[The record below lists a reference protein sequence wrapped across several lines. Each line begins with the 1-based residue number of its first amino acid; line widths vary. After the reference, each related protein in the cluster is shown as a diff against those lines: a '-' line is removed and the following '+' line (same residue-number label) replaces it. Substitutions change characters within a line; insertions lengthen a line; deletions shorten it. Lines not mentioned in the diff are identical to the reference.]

1 MCWKKLSMYQ
11 DLRTDDHMKDFLTAS
26 NAAFEQICRKMIQA
40 MGFQIVKFSASNGNH
55 AVVLAA
61 EPESKWR
68 NSKVSNKLIHIFRES
83 HPINEPTIRVMQEE
97 MKRNNA
103 NKVICI
109 TSTKFSPGA
118 RDFASARPI
127 DLIDKTG
134 LATILKKI

>member
-1 MCWKKLSMYQ
+1 
-11 DLRTDDHMKDFLTAS
+11 
-26 NAAFEQICRKMIQA
+26 MIQV

-83 HPINEPTIRVMQEE
+83 HPINEPTIRSMQEE

-118 RDFASARPI
+118 KDFASARPI
-127 DLIDKTG
+127 DLIDKAG
-134 LATILKKI
+134 LAQILKKI